1 MIKHKRTLVT
11 MIEHR
16 NPTFS
21 TFNEADF
28 KFFES
33 ILGQSRCIT
42 SSSELDGFN
51 TDWLKTCKGKS
62 KLALMP
68 RSTDEL
74 SAILRYCN
82 EKRLAVCP
90 QGGNTGLVGGGVP
103 VYDEIIISTK
113 LMNKIL
119 NLDMNSSILS
129 CQSGCVL
136 QNLDEYLNKTANL
149 MMPLDL
155 GKIK

>member
-1 MIKHKRTLVT
+1 MIKQKRTLAT

-16 NPTFS
+16 NPKFS
-21 TFNEADF
+21 ILNEADL

-33 ILGQSRCIT
+33 ILGQSHCVT
-42 SSSELDGFN
+42 SSNDLDGFN
-51 TDWLKTCKGKS
+51 TDWLKMCKGNS

-136 QNLDEYLNKTANL
+136 QNLDEYFLL
-149 MMPLDL
+149 PE
-155 GKIK
+155 IFHV